1 MSSRT
6 TEPSL
11 EDIAGAVEPLLPPDF
26 RAFLFGSRASG
37 RAGPG
42 SDWDVGLLGPE
53 PLRGALVERVREA
66 LDGLRTLHSFDVVD
80 LSTVPEGF
88 RDLALR
94 HAVRVA

>member
-1 MSSRT
+1 VSART
-6 TEPSL
+6 TEPNL
-11 EDIAGAVEPLLPPDF
+11 EDIAVAVRPLLPPGF
-26 RAFLFGSRASG
+26 GAFLFGSRASG

-53 PLRGALVERVREA
+53 PLRGALVERIREA